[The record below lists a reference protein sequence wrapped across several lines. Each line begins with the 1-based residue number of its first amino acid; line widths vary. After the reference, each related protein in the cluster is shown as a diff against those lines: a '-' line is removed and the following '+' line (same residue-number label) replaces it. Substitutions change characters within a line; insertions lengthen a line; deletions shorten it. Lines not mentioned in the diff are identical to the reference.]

1 MKRKLFDTT
10 IFTTTLKRILKQ
22 PINWVFIL
30 LFPVIFAGLLIS
42 TGNDSDMAITGDV
55 ADGMSFGVVDQD
67 QTALSRTL
75 IKGLG
80 LRYSIRTFVEE
91 DIPAALTDSE
101 VPWVLLIREGF
112 ADDVLGGRAPG
123 LEGYSLTLSD
133 VSALGS
139 ASAQNITRS
148 LLLLGTDDP
157 SKLAAWE
164 EASRVDVTVL
174 QGDNWEF
181 TAQWLGFYGFV
192 SIFTAYFIFKT
203 LTDDK
208 RGGMPDRL
216 GIMPH
221 SPRKVLIQSTLA
233 GFVLTEVTAFLL
245 LLVMRW
251 QLGFIPNAIHLFLI
265 LSMYNLF
272 CVGLV
277 QTIVTALRDL
287 GAASVVMT
295 MISTVSA
302 MLGGLFWPLD
312 LVPEFMKKIAWFS
325 PGYWLG
331 HGLAEI
337 RTITF
342 DGFGMPILFL
352 AVFTAV
358 VFLLGGRA
366 RVQGV
371 AA

>member
-1 MKRKLFDTT
+1 MT
-10 IFTTTLKRILKQ
+10 IFTATLKRILKQ
-22 PINWVFIL
+22 PINWAFIL
-30 LFPVIFAGLLIS
+30 LFPVIFTVLLS
-42 TGNDSDMAITGDV
+42 TGTDSDMAGTGDV
-55 ADGMSFGVVDQD
+55 TDGMSFGVVDQD
-67 QTALSRTL
+67 GTRLSNALV
-75 IKGLG
+75 KGLEI
-80 LRYSIRTFVEE
+80 RYNIRAFIEE
-91 DIPAALTDSE
+91 DIPAVLTDSE

-112 ADDVLGGRAPG
+112 ADDVLAARAPA

-139 ASAQNITRS
+139 VSAQNLTRA

-157 SKLAAWE
+157 TKLSAWE
-164 EASRVDVTVL
+164 ESSRVDVTVL
-174 QGDNWEF
+174 RGDNWRF
-181 TAQWLGFYGFV
+181 ASQWLGFYGFV
-192 SIFTAYFIFKT
+192 AIFTAYFIIKT

-216 GIMPH
+216 GVLPH
-221 SPRKVLIQSTLA
+221 SARKLLIQSTLA
-233 GFVLTEVTAFLL
+233 GFVLTEVTALL
-245 LLVMRW
+245 LLLTIRW
-251 QLGFIPNAIHLFLI
+251 QLGLIPNGIHLFII

-277 QTIVTALRDL
+277 QTLVNTLRDL

-312 LVPEFMKKIAWFS
+312 FVPEFMRKVAWFS
-325 PGYWLG
+325 PGYWLAR
-331 HGLAEI
+331 GLTEI
-337 RTITF
+337 RMITF

-358 VFLLGGRA
+358 VFLLGGRTKT
-366 RVQGV
+366 QGV
-371 AA
+371 ES

>member
-1 MKRKLFDTT
+1 MI

-30 LFPVIFAGLLIS
+30 LFPVIFLGMLIS
-42 TGNDSDMAITGDV
+42 TGNDSDVTTSGD
-55 ADGMSFGVVDQD
+55 ATNDLSFGVVDQD
-67 QTALSRTL
+67 ETSLSQALV
-75 IKGLG
+75 KGLEI
-80 LRYSIRTFVEE
+80 RYNVRTFIEA

-101 VPWVLLIREGF
+101 VPWVLLIREGY
-112 ADDVLGGRAPG
+112 ANDVVGGRAPQ
-123 LEGYSLTLSD
+123 LEGYSLTVSD

-139 ASAQNITRS
+139 ASAQNITRA

-157 SKLAAWE
+157 DKLAAWE
-164 EASRVDVTVL
+164 ESSHVDVTFL
-174 QGDNWEF
+174 RGDNWGF
-181 TAQWLGFYGFV
+181 TVQWLGFYGFV
-192 SIFTAYFIFKT
+192 SIFTAYFIIKT

-216 GIMPH
+216 GVIPH

-233 GFVLTEVTAFLL
+233 GFILTEVTALLL

-265 LSMYNLF
+265 LSIYNLF

-277 QTIVTALRDL
+277 QTLVSVLRDL

-312 LVPEFMKKIAWFS
+312 FVPEFMTKLAWFS
-325 PGYWLG
+325 PGYWLAR
-331 HGLAEI
+331 GLSEI
-337 RTITF
+337 RTISF
-342 DGFGMPILFL
+342 EGFGMPILFL
-352 AVFTAV
+352 AGFTAV
-358 VFLLGGRA
+358 VFLLGGRS

-371 AA
+371 AS